1 MGFSAKEIVEE
12 LKSVLE
18 GKTIDAIIPPLV
30 FLIMNGIT
38 TLNIAIITALSTAIL
53 LGISR
58 LFRKQNV
65 LYVFI
70 GFIGLM
76 IAVLFA
82 YLSNNASNYF
92 LPSIIGSG
100 LLAIIS
106 FVSVIV
112 KRPIAAFASHITRGW
127 TFTWFLRKDVR
138 PAYSEVS
145 FLWGTYFLFRAV
157 IQLLFLL
164 EGSLSELTFLNIIL
178 GLPFTIIVLVISY
191 IYGIW
196 RLRKLGGPGIDEYN
210 EDATPPYKGQKRGF

>member
-1 MGFSAKEIVEE
+1 MAFSVKEIVEE
-12 LKSVLE
+12 LKGVLK

-38 TLNIAIITALSTAIL
+38 TLNIAIITSLSTAIL

-58 LFRKQNV
+58 LFRKQNI
-65 LYVFI
+65 LYVLI
-70 GFIGLM
+70 GFIGLI

-82 YLSNNASNYF
+82 YLSDNASNYF

-100 LLAIIS
+100 FLAIVS
-106 FVSVIV
+106 FASVIL
-112 KRPIAAFASHITRGW
+112 KRPIAALASHITRGW
-127 TFTWFLRKDVR
+127 TFTWFLRKDIR

-145 FLWGTYFLFRAV
+145 LLWGTYFLFRAV

-164 EGSLSELTFLNIIL
+164 EGSLSDLTLLNIIL
-178 GLPFTIIVLVISY
+178 GLPFTIVVLVISY
-191 IYGIW
+191 VYGIW

-210 EDATPPYKGQKRGF
+210 DNATPPYRGQTRGF